1 MDLSVKYGT
10 LQLAQQLL
18 ERQAGTHLTNIQS
31 FMDEWCH
38 VDPTQTAAAATRV
51 GIEPPV
57 NELVKRG
64 EERKAAAKAAKE
76 AAKTGKA
83 AAETGKEVAKAGQS
97 TFQKG
102 VAAAKKGHAAVKQG
116 MSAARPG
123 LTVAKGILFILF
135 TPVNE
140 AIVAGGQ
147 GAMDLLITC
156 HQGAADKLTQTID
169 TYAEADKAAYEAL
182 TAPLQTIGISTPPF
196 EDPRDNP
203 AQLGD
208 ARTKAGSYYGG
219 GDPRVDQQLAEDKL
233 EAGEYLSTLK
243 DRAKQRVADATSSDR
258 SIAESQDA
266 SSYLVPPEAPTSEME
281 NLRWSAGVVAG
292 SIDWAIEKLTGVSL
306 LNDVIFKYFSGDWR
320 LVNMASSAWS
330 EIGDALVAV
339 GQNDSEVL
347 PALAEWTGK
356 GSEVANLFIAALSQV
371 TTSLRSAAGL
381 MSSLLKLFARFLKD
395 SAKEVGEAIKE
406 IVNTVLRLIAESSIP
421 IAGWVS
427 GAIDAISHIDDVIG
441 WIRKIYSI
449 INYIVDF
456 IEGLVRGKAQMLEV
470 QNTMSNLAEAA
481 VRGVAARV

>member
-1 MDLSVKYGT
+1 MDLSVKYDT

-38 VDPTQTAAAATRV
+38 VDPTQAAAAATRI
-51 GIEPPV
+51 GIAPQV
-57 NELVKRG
+57 NKLAGRAG
-64 EERKAAAKAAKE
+64 QSAAKI
-76 AAKTGKA
+76 GQ
-83 AAETGKEVAKAGQS
+83 EVAKTGQS

-102 VAAAKKGHAAVKQG
+102 MSVAKQGYATAKQGYAAAK
-116 MSAARPG
+116 PG
-123 LTVAKGILFILF
+123 LSVAKGVLFILF

-140 AIVAGGQ
+140 AIVAGGH

-156 HQGAADKLTQTID
+156 HQGAADKLAQTVD
-169 TYAEADKAAYEAL
+169 AYAEADKAAYEAL
-182 TAPLQTIGISTPPF
+182 TAPLQTVGIPTSPF

-208 ARTKAGSYYGG
+208 ARTKAGSHYGG

-233 EAGEYLSTLK
+233 ETGEYLSSLK

-292 SIDWAIEKLTGVSL
+292 SVDWAIEKLTGMSL

-320 LVNMASSAWS
+320 LVDMASSAWS

-339 GQNDSEVL
+339 GQNDSETL

-356 GSEVANLFIAALSQV
+356 GSEVANLFIATLSQI
-371 TTSLRSAAGL
+371 TTSLRSAASL
-381 MSSLLKLFARFLKD
+381 MSTLLKMFAKFLKQ
-395 SAKEVGEAIKE
+395 SAKDVGAAIKE

-427 GAIDAISHIDDVIG
+427 GAIDAISHIDDVIS
-441 WIRKIYSI
+441 WIRKIYTI
-449 INYIVDF
+449 INFIVDF

-481 VRGVAARV
+481 VRGAAARV

>member
-1 MDLSVKYGT
+1 MDLSVKYDT

-31 FMDEWCH
+31 FMEEWCH
-38 VDPTQTAAAATRV
+38 IDGNQGAATASRV
-51 GIEPPV
+51 AIEQPV

-64 EERKAAAKAAKE
+64 EERAAAAKAAKA
-76 AAKTGKA
+76 AAKAG
-83 AAETGKEVAKAGQS
+83 GEVAKTGQS

-102 VAAAKKGHAAVKQG
+102 VAAAKKGYSAAKQG
-116 MSAARPG
+116 YSAARPG
-123 LTVAKGILFILF
+123 LTVAKGVLFALFI
-135 TPVNE
+135 PVNE

-156 HQGAADKLTQTID
+156 HQGAADKLGQTVD

-182 TAPLQTIGISTPPF
+182 TAPLQTIGVSTSPF

-208 ARTKAGSYYGG
+208 ARTKAGPHYGG
-219 GDPRVDQQLAEDKL
+219 GDPRVDQQIAEDKL
-233 EAGEYLSTLK
+233 EAGEYLDSLK

-266 SSYLVPPEAPTSEME
+266 SSYLVPPEAPTSELE

-292 SIDWAIEKLTGVSL
+292 GVDWVIEKVTGVSL
-306 LNDVIFKYFSGDWR
+306 LNDVVFKYFNGDWR

-356 GSEVANLFIAALSQV
+356 GSEVANLFIAALSQA
-371 TTSLRSAAGL
+371 TTSLRSAASI
-381 MSSLLKLFARFLKD
+381 MSTLLKTFAKFLKQ
-395 SAKEVGEAIKE
+395 SAKEVGQAIKE
-406 IVNTVLRLIAESSIP
+406 IVDTALQLLAESAIP
-421 IAGWVS
+421 VAGWV
-427 GAIDAISHIDDVIG
+427 AAAATAVTKINDIIK
-441 WIRKIYSI
+441 WIQLIYTVV
-449 INYIVDF
+449 NFIVDF
-456 IEGLVRGKAQMLEV
+456 VEGFARGKAQMLEV

-481 VRGVAARV
+481 ARGVAARV